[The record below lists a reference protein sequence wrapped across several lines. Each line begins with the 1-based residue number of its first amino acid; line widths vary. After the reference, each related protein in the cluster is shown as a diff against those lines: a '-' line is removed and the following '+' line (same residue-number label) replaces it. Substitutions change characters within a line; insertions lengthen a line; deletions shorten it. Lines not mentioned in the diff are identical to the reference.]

1 MNSDQI
7 FSLVRQ
13 ILTFGGG
20 FLVTKGLID
29 SGTMA
34 TAVGAIVTLGS
45 IAWSVATHKTT
56 PTV

>member
-1 MNSDQI
+1 MNTDQI

-45 IAWSVATHKTT
+45 IGWSVATHKAP